1 MELFQAVPSSSILL
15 SASPYEKLQWKV
27 EEVVVDFDAVRVLMP
42 LPAPFG
48 AIWIT
53 LHFGPWRSSFEC
65 EPVTCSSCARRPAA
79 APVAPDG
86 VRGRPYGWPAP
97 KPTVD
102 GPLLCEKASQPGCHR
117 SEERRVGKECRSR
130 WSPY

>member
-53 LHFGPWRSSFEC
+53 LPFGHSRPSFGG
-65 EPVTCSSCARRPAA
+65 EPVTCSSCARRP
-79 APVAPDG
+79 
-86 VRGRPYGWPAP
+86 RGRASGARWRPRTSIRLARP
-97 KPTVD
+97 KAYCGRTSVVRK
-102 GPLLCEKASQPGCHR
+102 GISARMR
-117 SEERRVGKECRSR
+117 SEEHTSELQSLRHL
-130 WSPY
+130 

>member
-27 EEVVVDFDAVRVLMP
+27 EEVVVDFDAVRALMP

-48 AIWIT
+48 AIWCP

-65 EPVTCSSCARRPAA
+65 EPVTCSSCARRP
-79 APVAPDG
+79 
-86 VRGRPYGWPAP
+86 RGR
-97 KPTVD
+97 
-102 GPLLCEKASQPGCHR
+102 ASGARWRPRTSIRLARPR
-117 SEERRVGKECRSR
+117 SEEHTSELQSLR
-130 WSPY
+130 